1 MADEQTARERIAFL
15 RGLRAVREFRPNPV
29 PQKVIDDVLEVA
41 RWTGSAVNRQPW
53 EFVVIRDRDTL
64 RALAAAEGYA
74 GHLADA
80 PLGIILVMAGDH
92 ADQEAFDEG
101 RLSERIMLAAAA
113 HGIGAGIGWFKPAGA
128 EMVKDILGIPPRRTV
143 RTAIA
148 LGYADDAARRARQKR
163 GQARKPLADLV
174 HAERYASAGQPTA

>member
-64 RALAAAEGYA
+64 RAVAAVDGFV

-92 ADQEAFDEG
+92 AAQESFDEG

-113 HGIGAGIGWFKPAGA
+113 HGVGAGIGWFKPAGA
-128 EMVKDILGIPPRRTV
+128 ETVKSILGIPRHRTV

-148 LGYADDAARRARQKR
+148 LGYADEGARGARPKR
-163 GQARKPLADLV
+163 GQARKPLAELV
-174 HAERYASAGQPTA
+174 HAERYASADLPVA